1 MARRMF
7 EKKIGPL
14 SPFRI
19 RFFVKSLSL
28 IKKKLHEIKIFPI
41 PLEIF

>member
-1 MARRMF
+1 MF
-7 EKKIGPL
+7 EKKSVL
-14 SPFRI
+14 SPRFVYA
-19 RFFVKSLSL
+19 FFVKSLSL

>member
-1 MARRMF
+1 MF
-7 EKKIGPL
+7 EKKSVL
-14 SPFRI
+14 PFRI

>member
-7 EKKIGPL
+7 KKIGPL